1 MMTPD
6 TDLILDREEREIL
19 RAAAG
24 EMKKRGI
31 FYGMGSDP
39 VGPIESCPVCILGAV
54 AYVRLG
60 HPDRWSGLVVE
71 APRLVKAIAGAI
83 HNDPPYDYAAAACRD
98 VIAWNDKSR
107 PPTEAAV
114 DVLLRAAGASAL

>member
-1 MMTPD
+1 MMMPD
-6 TDLILDREEREIL
+6 IDLMLDREEQEVL

-31 FYGMGSDP
+31 FYGMGHDP

-60 HPDRWSGLVVE
+60 HPDRWPDLVVE
-71 APRLVKAIAGAI
+71 APRLVKAIAGVI
-83 HNDPPYDYAAAACRD
+83 HNDPPYDDTAAAYRD
-98 VIAWNDKSR
+98 VIVWNDKRR
-107 PPTEAAV
+107 PSTEAAV